1 MKPFISVVIPTYN
14 HAKFLNR
21 ALKSVLEQNYDNWE
35 AIVIDNHS
43 CDDTDEVVSNLEDDR
58 IKLLKIHNNDV
69 IAASRNLGIKEAK
82 GDWVAFLDSDDY
94 WYSTKFETVMV
105 YLTPSE
111 RYDVVSTDELL
122 VNQNNGE
129 KKILRY
135 GPYSKHF
142 YKTMLLYGNRLSP
155 SATLVRKSFLNDYK
169 LLFREN
175 RELITVEDYDLWL
188 RLALNGASFKF
199 IHSVEGEFTV
209 HGGNNSSKLVLH
221 NNNLKYLL
229 KDHIFNIQRFAANS
243 EILWNM
249 IKKQYQLTALLKSKE
264 KILFLDKYLEIC
276 KIIYT
281 YPVYTLI
288 NFSIKIK
295 KLVFIKISVNFFKK

>member
-1 MKPFISVVIPTYN
+1 MKPFISVIIPTYN

-43 CDDTDEVVSNLEDDR
+43 CDDTDEVVSNLGDDR
-58 IKLLKIHNNDV
+58 IRLLKIHNDDV
-69 IAASRNLGIKEAK
+69 IAASRNLGIIEAK
-82 GDWVAFLDSDDY
+82 GDWLAFLDSDDY
-94 WYSTKFETVMV
+94 WYSTKFETVMS

-111 RYDVVSTDELL
+111 KYDVVSTDELL

-155 SATLVRKSFLNDYK
+155 SATLVRKSFLNYNK
-169 LLFREN
+169 LLFREH
-175 RELITVEDYDLWL
+175 RKLITVEDYDFWL

-199 IHSVEGEFTV
+199 VHSVEGEFTV
-209 HGGNNSSKLVLH
+209 HGENNSSKIVLH

-229 KDHIFNIQRFAANS
+229 KDHIFNIQSFSNNS
-243 EILWNM
+243 EILWDM
-249 IKKQYQLTALLKSKE
+249 MRKQYQLTALLKSKE
-264 KILFLDKYLEIC
+264 RIYFINKCLEIC
-276 KIIYT
+276 KTIYM

-288 NFSIKIK
+288 SFSIKIK
-295 KLVFIKISVNFFKK
+295 KLVFVKMSVVFFKK

>member
-1 MKPFISVVIPTYN
+1 MNPFISVVIPTYN

-21 ALKSVLEQNYDNWE
+21 ALQSVLEQNYDNWE

-43 CDDTDEVVSNLEDDR
+43 CDNTDEVVSSLEDDR
-58 IKLLKIHNNDV
+58 IRLLKIHNEGV

-82 GDWVAFLDSDDY
+82 GDWLAFLDSDDL
-94 WYSTKFETVMV
+94 WYSTKFETVMT
-105 YLTPSE
+105 YLTPPGQF
-111 RYDVVSTDELL
+111 DVVSTDELL

-135 GPYSKHF
+135 GPYSKDF

-155 SATLVRKSFLNDYK
+155 SATLVRRSFLNDNK

-175 RELITVEDYDLWL
+175 SKLITVEDYDLWL

-209 HGGNNSSKLVLH
+209 HGENNSSKIVLH

-229 KDHIFNIQRFAANS
+229 KDHIFNIQSFAANS
-243 EILWNM
+243 EILWDM
-249 IKKQYQLTALLKSKE
+249 MRKQYQLTELLKSNERIYFINKC
-264 KILFLDKYLEIC
+264 LEIC
-276 KIIYT
+276 KTIYM
-281 YPVYTLI
+281 YPVYTLK

-295 KLVFIKISVNFFKK
+295 KLVFLKISVAFFKK